1 MKRLFHLTNNWISSW
16 KGKLTSSY
24 MMRTIKSSL
33 QSFSAAVIVACSISF
48 SGWGGSF
55 VQCKVIGN
63 LEQDFVM
70 VKCNC
75 EYFTPLRSFWEF
87 TLTLKYLLEILWC
100 GTGICVFNFD
110 LKVSVSSFACL
121 SQYFLRSKN
130 IDFKPTHHFRRN
142 NNANWLRPLVSYG
155 SVKIA
160 FWYQERNEIQRRN
173 DRGSDERLGLSN
185 SRNSRLLFLHW
196 DILYLH
202 QRCIFV
208 SAW

>member
-63 LEQDFVM
+63 LEQDFVK
-70 VKCNC
+70 VKSNC

-100 GTGICVFNFD
+100 GTGVCVFNFD
-110 LKVSVSSFACL
+110 LKKSVFRAL
-121 SQYFLRSKN
+121 LVYDN
-130 IDFKPTHHFRRN
+130 ISWE
-142 NNANWLRPLVSYG
+142 A
-155 SVKIA
+155 KILTTN
-160 FWYQERNEIQRRN
+160 Q
-173 DRGSDERLGLSN
+173 LT
-185 SRNSRLLFLHW
+185 
-196 DILYLH
+196 
-202 QRCIFV
+202 IFV
-208 SAW
+208 EIIMQIDCDH